1 MQAQEEAARAAELK
15 RRSKVLQRGLPRPAL
30 PGDQPAGPAPGAD
43 GPGLPP
49 RERAE
54 RLLAQELA
62 ALLAHDN
69 AKYPLKVG
77 GCFVGLIPVS
87 VDVCPQIFEGC
98 HKVVIFEGMVCS
110 GGCRGSQLLLD
121 VFHLVKKTSCQF
133 DNFSFCAGAQEGQE
147 EEGRRCSCR
156 RHALH

>member
-15 RRSKVLQRGLPRPAL
+15 RRSKALQRGLPRPAL
-30 PGDQPAGPAPGAD
+30 PGDSPAGPAPGAD

-77 GCFVGLIPVS
+77 GASLVGPL
-87 VDVCPQIFEGC
+87 CW
-98 HKVVIFEGMVCS
+98 
-110 GGCRGSQLLLD
+110 
-121 VFHLVKKTSCQF
+121 T
-133 DNFSFCAGAQEGQE
+133 
-147 EEGRRCSCR
+147 
-156 RHALH
+156 